1 MPSSDLEKK
10 LAVRPLV
17 TRLVDTVE
25 KQKGVSVTGIVG
37 PSDEGI
43 LRLYLDPEF
52 NTYLEMPRDAVI
64 EALEKDVNDLT
75 YVTVF
80 APESTRIA
88 CTAVTN
94 LHYLYLQQQMQ
105 DENRRYSL
113 VSNIMKTK
121 HDTANSSTTNV
132 R

>member
-1 MPSSDLEKK
+1 MPSDLERK

-17 TRLVDTVE
+17 TRLIDTVE
-25 KQKGVSVTGIVG
+25 KQKGVAVTGIVG
-37 PSDEGI
+37 PSSKGV
-43 LRLYLDPEF
+43 LRLYLDAEF
-52 NTYLEMPRDAVI
+52 NTYLELPRDAVI

-75 YVTVF
+75 YVTIF
-80 APESTRIA
+80 APESTQIT

-94 LHYLYLQQQMQ
+94 LRNLSLQQQMQ

-121 HDTANSSTTNV
+121 HDTANTSITNV